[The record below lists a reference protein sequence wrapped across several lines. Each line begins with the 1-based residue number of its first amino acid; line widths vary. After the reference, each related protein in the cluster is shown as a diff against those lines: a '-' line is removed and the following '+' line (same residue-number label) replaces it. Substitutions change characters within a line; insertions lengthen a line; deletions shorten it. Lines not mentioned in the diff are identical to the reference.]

1 MVNRRTRIAMVMVV
15 MAIPRVIRPVI
26 IPRIVIGVMVVPRVI
41 IAVPVPRVIIPVPRV
56 VIAVIPG
63 IIRPVPRAVE
73 TPVVIAPAAV
83 SRQPVVGNYDS
94 VPVRVHGNVHLGRII
109 GHNGV
114 ASGNVEFLRQIDIL
128 RGSCRHLGL
137 SLSRVDNLPQCHFC
151 EGIRIFLGLGNVH
164 DSGCPGWSCIIDA
177 VRISSGLCRSS
188 TGGNR
193 PEANCPSDDSGHS

>member
-1 MVNRRTRIAMVMVV
+1 MVMVMVMVV
-15 MAIPRVIRPVI
+15 MSIPRVIRPVI
-26 IPRIVIGVMVVPRVI
+26 IPRIVICVMVVPRVI
-41 IAVPVPRVIIPVPRV
+41 IAVPVPRV

-63 IIRPVPRAVE
+63 IIRPVPRTVE

-94 VPVRVHGNVHLGRII
+94 FPVRVHGNVHLSWII

-137 SLSRVDNLPQCHFC
+137 SLSRVDKLPQCHFC
-151 EGIRIFLGLGNVH
+151 EGIRVFFGLRNVH
-164 DSGCPGWSCIIDA
+164 DSGGSGWSCIIDA

>member
-1 MVNRRTRIAMVMVV
+1 MVMVV
-15 MAIPRVIRPVI
+15 MSIPRVIRPVI

-56 VIAVIPG
+56 VIA
-63 IIRPVPRAVE
+63 
-73 TPVVIAPAAV
+73 PAAV
-83 SRQPVVGNYDS
+83 RRQPVVGNYDS
-94 VPVRVHGNVHLGRII
+94 VPVRVHGNVHLSWII
-109 GHNGV
+109 RNNGV

-137 SLSRVDNLPQCHFC
+137 SLSRVDKLPQCHFC

>member
-1 MVNRRTRIAMVMVV
+1 MVMVV
-15 MAIPRVIRPVI
+15 MPIPRVIRPVI
-26 IPRIVIGVMVVPRVI
+26 IPRIVICVMV
-41 IAVPVPRVIIPVPRV
+41 VPRVIIPVPRV

-94 VPVRVHGNVHLGRII
+94 VPVRVHGNVHLSRII

-137 SLSRVDNLPQCHFC
+137 SLSCVDKLPQSHFC
-151 EGIRIFLGLGNVH
+151 EGIRVFFGLRNVH
-164 DSGCPGWSCIIDA
+164 DSGFPGWSCIIDA

>member
-1 MVNRRTRIAMVMVV
+1 MVMVV

-41 IAVPVPRVIIPVPRV
+41 IAVPVPRVIIPVPRI

-94 VPVRVHGNVHLGRII
+94 FPVRVHGNVHLGRII

-128 RGSCRHLGL
+128 R
-137 SLSRVDNLPQCHFC
+137 
-151 EGIRIFLGLGNVH
+151 
-164 DSGCPGWSCIIDA
+164 
-177 VRISSGLCRSS
+177 
-188 TGGNR
+188 
-193 PEANCPSDDSGHS
+193 

>member
-1 MVNRRTRIAMVMVV
+1 MVMVV
-15 MAIPRVIRPVI
+15 MSIPRVIRPVI

-94 VPVRVHGNVHLGRII
+94 VPVRVHGNVHLSRII

-137 SLSRVDNLPQCHFC
+137 SLSRVDKLPQSHFC
-151 EGIRIFLGLGNVH
+151 EGIRIFLGLRNVH
-164 DSGCPGWSCIIDA
+164 DSGCCGWSCIIDA

>member
-1 MVNRRTRIAMVMVV
+1 MVMVV
-15 MAIPRVIRPVI
+15 MSIPRVIRPVI

-41 IAVPVPRVIIPVPRV
+41 IAVPVPRVIIAVPVPRV

-94 VPVRVHGNVHLGRII
+94 LPVRVHGNVHLSWII

-128 RGSCRHLGL
+128 R
-137 SLSRVDNLPQCHFC
+137 
-151 EGIRIFLGLGNVH
+151 
-164 DSGCPGWSCIIDA
+164 
-177 VRISSGLCRSS
+177 
-188 TGGNR
+188 
-193 PEANCPSDDSGHS
+193 